1 MLLKIIFLALLF
13 PIFGN
18 SQTKSNLDLFF
29 TLIDN
34 AKTELK
40 KDFPNN
46 QIIFEQDIR
55 NQYSVL
61 YNRFLLND
69 SLYKIGDKIIIKID
83 TAITEYPSI
92 FRDGILGDFF
102 LERKVKLK
110 ISSSSKMN
118 YVKDFSYADSVEI
131 SRINFIEDNYLSF
144 TKNEF
149 PTEPFW
155 ASFVQPISIALFSI
169 TTIFLLFFIRS

>member
-1 MLLKIIFLALLF
+1 MLFRIFFLALLF

-18 SQTKSNLDLFF
+18 SQTKTNLDLLF

-34 AKTELK
+34 ANIELK

-46 QIIFEQDIR
+46 QFVFEQDAR

-69 SLYKIGDKIIIKID
+69 SLSTIDDTIIIKID

-102 LERKVKLK
+102 LERKVNLK

-118 YVKDFSYADSVEI
+118 YVKDFSYTDSVEI
-131 SRINFIEDNYLSF
+131 SKINFIEDNYLSF

-149 PTEPFW
+149 PAEPFW
-155 ASFVQPISIALFSI
+155 ASFVQPISIALLSI
-169 TTIFLLFFIRS
+169 TAIFLLFFIRS